1 MQERQVTIGDETFHL
16 DDPFW
21 VLATQNPIEQ
31 EGVYLLPEAQMDRFA
46 MMIPVDYPSH
56 AEERTM
62 LDLDLIGAAVTP
74 VIQPEEVVGI
84 RRRTREVY
92 VDDKIKEYVVRI
104 GRATRDP
111 GLCGQ
116 PRLKQYI
123 MVGASPRSY
132 QHLLALSR
140 THAFLSGRDYVRPAD
155 VKRLVPDVLQHRL
168 VRTVRAEAEG
178 VTAREII
185 HDILRH
191 TPTP

>member
-1 MQERQVTIGDETFHL
+1 
-16 DDPFW
+16 
-21 VLATQNPIEQ
+21 
-31 EGVYLLPEAQMDRFA
+31 MDRFA
-46 MMIPVDYPSH
+46 MMIRVDYPTH

-62 LDLDLIGAAVTP
+62 LDIDMIGASVSP
-74 VIQPEEVVGI
+74 VITPQDVI
-84 RRRTREVY
+84 RIRQRTRNVY

-111 GLCGQ
+111 GLCGR
-116 PRLKQYI
+116 PELAQYV

-140 THAFLSGRDYVRPAD
+140 AQAFLDGRGYVTPAD
-155 VKRLVPDVLQHRL
+155 VKRLAPDVLQHRL

-178 VTAREII
+178 VSARELVL
-185 HDILRH
+185 DILRH